1 MRRGVCPIKEQM
13 LQMLGEALLAR
24 LFSVKFVKE
33 IFTNCQG
40 QAKDGDFMQ

>member
-24 LFSVKFVKE
+24 LFNVKCVTEILSETSVRE
-33 IFTNCQG
+33 
-40 QAKDGDFMQ
+40 GDFMQ